1 MRLGRRKQ
9 DLASTETP
17 RPRRVKRSRRRLTFP
32 EVMAVIFQST
42 VMLVLFA
49 AVLALTGGVFV
60 LFRFVCPEQMKL
72 GLLAAG
78 MTFGGGIFEMHL
90 LKKWEMFPF

>member
-1 MRLGRRKQ
+1 MTFLKV
-9 DLASTETP
+9 LA
-17 RPRRVKRSRRRLTFP
+17 L
-32 EVMAVIFQST
+32 ILQST